1 MCAPHPPARRP
12 SVRADGA
19 LARLVVRPHLWVEPS
34 RVLRRIRHSAV
45 VRQPQ
50 VGDQLH
56 ARLAAAWGTARVRLC
71 AGWRSISRT
80 PACLHA
86 CLRAC
91 SHRTCPPA
99 APRRI
104 AAGKYTAGGVMNVL
118 MSAVTAGHGLGQ
130 AVHALPAFQA
140 GRAAAARIFAVVD
153 AEPGV
158 SLDASGD
165 EPAEVGGSLELVD
178 VTFAY
183 PARPDRVVLRDFSLA
198 IPAGARCGALRPPQR
213 RQQRPQLNDT
223 LRRGAIDTCPAAPP
237 PHPPPSRRQDGG
249 AGGRQRQRQV
259 HRAPAHP
266 AAVRPRRGGGAAGW
280 ARCAGAAAALAAP
293 PAGGGTARAH
303 ALRLLDPGEHHVGVP
318 RGQRGAGGGGCHL
331 SQRARLHRQAAAR
344 VGRGGRRSAAQ
355 ACCMDD
361 LPGAAA
367 AREWPSLPARAPP
380 PPPSTHLAGTTRWW
394 ARRAAS

>member
-237 PHPPPSRRQDGG
+237 PPPPALAQARRW
-249 AGGRQRQRQV
+249 R
-259 HRAPAHP
+259 
-266 AAVRPRRGGGAAGW
+266 W
-280 ARCAGAAAALAAP
+280 WAAAAAASP
-293 PAGGGTARAH
+293 PCSSSSSGCTTPPRGLCCWMGAMCGGCSCAGCAASWGWYCKSPRSSTARSGRTSCGGAQRP
-303 ALRLLDPGEHHVGVP
+303 ARSRWWRLPPQPTRTPSSPSCRKGGS
-318 RGQRGAGGGGCHL
+318 RGKAQ
-331 SQRARLHRQAAAR
+331 
-344 VGRGGRRSAAQ
+344 RSAG
-355 ACCMDD
+355 M
-361 LPGAAA
+361 LHG
-367 AREWPSLPARAPP
+367 
-380 PPPSTHLAGTTRWW
+380 
-394 ARRAAS
+394 